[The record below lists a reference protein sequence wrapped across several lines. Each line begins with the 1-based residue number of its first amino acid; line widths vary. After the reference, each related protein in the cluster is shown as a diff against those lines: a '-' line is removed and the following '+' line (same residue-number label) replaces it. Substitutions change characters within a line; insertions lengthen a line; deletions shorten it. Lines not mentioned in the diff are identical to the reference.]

1 MTQTG
6 AIPPSTKE
14 DRHERRRRLA
24 IQKRLTEF
32 DRKLVTPEGAELTL
46 KLGSAGQRAGAFLLD
61 WLLIILLFVIIL
73 YGINEIT
80 IGLGQTGGEIAGA
93 LAMLLIFLLRNF
105 YFIVFELG
113 RRAATPGKRV
123 MGLRVASRNGG
134 QLTANAILARN
145 FVREVEVF
153 LPLGFLLQSAVS
165 DGGVNGWISLSGL
178 IWSGIFLFMPVLNKD
193 KLRLGDLIAGTWVI
207 HTPKTKLLRDIAKSS
222 QQAAAGNGNF
232 VFSAEQLDAYGI
244 HELHILENLLRKS
257 TPEVKASVAER
268 IRTKIGWDRL
278 PDETDGDFLRAYYA
292 GLRKNLEQKLL
303 LGKRKADKF
312 DKR

>member
-1 MTQTG
+1 MTETG
-6 AIPPSTKE
+6 AIPPPTKE
-14 DRHERRRRLA
+14 DRQARRQRLA
-24 IQKRLTEF
+24 RHKRLTEF

-61 WLLIILLFVIIL
+61 WLVIILLFVITL
-73 YGINEIT
+73 YGINEISKSF
-80 IGLGQTGGEIAGA
+80 GRSGDEIAGA
-93 LAMLLIFLLRNF
+93 LAMLLIFLIRNF
-105 YFIVFELG
+105 YFIAFELG

-123 MGLRVASRNGG
+123 LGLRVASRNGG

-153 LPLGFLLQSAVS
+153 VPLGFLLQSAFGAGSVS
-165 DGGVNGWISLSGL
+165 GWISLFGL

-193 KLRLGDLIAGTWVI
+193 KLRLGDVIAGTWVI
-207 HTPKTKLLRDIAKSS
+207 QAPKVKLLGDIAKSS
-222 QQAAAGNGNF
+222 QQATPGDTKFAF
-232 VFSAEQLDAYGI
+232 TPEQLDAYGI

-257 TPEVKASVAER
+257 TPDVKASVADR
-268 IRTKIGWDRL
+268 IRAKIGWERL
-278 PDETDGDFLRAYYA
+278 PDETDGDFLRHYYA